1 MAERIKDAED
11 RLLESMFASP
21 SIADD
26 GFSVGIVRKLSHRL
40 WMRRL
45 TLPTAALIGAAISF
59 KPLTGLFAALSS
71 LSVLIP
77 QDALNSATS
86 AIPQLQIVV
95 MGAVL
100 LAVGLVGMRVVEN

>member
-1 MAERIKDAED
+1 MAEKIKDAED
-11 RLLESMFASP
+11 RLLESLFDAEP
-21 SIADD
+21 VADD

-86 AIPQLQIVV
+86 AVPQLQIVV
-95 MGAVL
+95 MGAIL
-100 LAVGLVGMRVVEN
+100 LAVGLVGLRVVED